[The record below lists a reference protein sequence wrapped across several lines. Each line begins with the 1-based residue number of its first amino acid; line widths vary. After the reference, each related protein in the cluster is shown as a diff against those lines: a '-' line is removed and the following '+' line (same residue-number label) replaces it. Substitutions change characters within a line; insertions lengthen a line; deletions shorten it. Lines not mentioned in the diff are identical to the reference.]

1 MKKNLILLSL
11 LILTAC
17 LVLSGCGNDKKATIT
32 VYNWG
37 DYIDKSVLEDF
48 EEEHNIRVVYEEFST
63 NEDMYV
69 KLKAGGGEYDVIFPS
84 DYMIKRL
91 IDEDMLHK
99 IDLNNVPNYKHIEDR
114 FKNLGYDP
122 NNEYSV
128 PYMWGTVGIMY
139 NKTMVDE
146 TVDSWD
152 ILWDKKYKNQILMQY
167 SQRDAIGI
175 TLKMLGY
182 SLNTKD
188 TAELNEAKEML
199 IKQKPL
205 VLAYVLDEVRDKMIG
220 NEAALAVIWSG
231 EAPNMIEQNP
241 DLEYVIPKE
250 GTNLWFDAMAI
261 PKASKHKEEAEI
273 FINYLC
279 ETESA
284 YRNSDYIGYATPH
297 AEAKKK
303 LPAEI
308 TSNRLFYPEPGDLEN
323 SEVFVDLAESLAEYD
338 RIWTE
343 VLSK

>member
-11 LILTAC
+11 LLLTVC
-17 LVLSGCGNDKKATIT
+17 LVLTGCGSDKKATIT

-48 EEEHNIRVVYEEFST
+48 EEEHNIRVIYEEFST

-91 IDEDMLHK
+91 INEDMLHK
-99 IDLNNVPNYKHIEDR
+99 IDLEKIPNYKYIEDR

-139 NKTMVDE
+139 NTSMVDE

-152 ILWDKKYKNQILMQY
+152 ILWNEKYKNQILMQA
-167 SQRDAIGI
+167 SQRDAIGV

-188 TAELNEAKEML
+188 AAELNEAKDML

-220 NEAALAVIWSG
+220 NEAALSVIWSG

-241 DLEYVIPKE
+241 DLAYVIPKE

-261 PKASKHKEEAEI
+261 PKASKNKEAAEL

-284 YRNSDYIGYATPH
+284 YRNSDYIGYASPH
-297 AEAKKK
+297 SAAKEK
-303 LPAEI
+303 LPEEI
-308 TSNRLFYPEPGDLEN
+308 TSNRLFYPEPSDLTN

-343 VLSK
+343 VMSK